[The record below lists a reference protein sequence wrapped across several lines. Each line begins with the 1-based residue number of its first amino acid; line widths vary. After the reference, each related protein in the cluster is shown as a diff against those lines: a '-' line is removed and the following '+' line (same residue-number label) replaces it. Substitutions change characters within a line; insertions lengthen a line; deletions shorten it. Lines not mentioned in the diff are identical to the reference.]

1 MVELSRTLLN
11 LYVKIYCGHHEDTTF
26 LDFMLED
33 SIGSDKD
40 IVITPYWS
48 GDAASPLHMLT
59 PCKLPVDVC
68 LFFFHLLILS
78 FITSSLYCVFL
89 LCNSGYN

>member
-1 MVELSRTLLN
+1 M
-11 LYVKIYCGHHEDTTF
+11 KIYWGHREDATF
-26 LDFMLED
+26 LDFVLED

-68 LFFFHLLILS
+68 LFLFS
-78 FITSSLYCVFL
+78 FC
-89 LCNSGYN
+89 